1 MTDKELAVRLASEYL
16 KGFYAG
22 GGKCALDPDTTKKVL
37 QMFYDA
43 IKSLPDE

>member
-16 KGFYAG
+16 KGFYAS
-22 GGKCALDPDTTKKVL
+22 GGKTALDPETTKKIL

-43 IKSLPDE
+43 VKSLR